1 VNEQTQVVSFDDV
14 KAELGFDRFNSVL
27 TEGWN
32 IEPKRKPSCFIPP
45 KDSPKVYI
53 TSKPEQYQQA
63 HKTSEA
69 NFDIYE
75 GAIIQRKDFTKYDQ
89 PLIDAIQNIIKNSE
103 YTLTLRAVHYK
114 LLNYGVKI
122 QRDQHKYSNKPKN
135 YAYLSVVAT
144 KMRVFGVIPFHN

>member
-1 VNEQTQVVSFDDV
+1 MSECYCFSF
-14 KAELGFDRFNSVL
+14 
-27 TEGWN
+27 
-32 IEPKRKPSCFIPP
+32 FIPP

-122 QRDQHKYSNKPKN
+122 QRDQHKYSNKPKD